1 MRCIA
6 RITNDTY
13 SQKFG
18 DNQHKFYVEIRCNT
32 PCIDSLC
39 NRCLLRKGSRVQHHR
54 TFHHGNMD
62 EPIPDISH
70 IYGGKWYDM
79 AVIKYGSPS
88 NDAIE
93 FAEKYRQDAY
103 ETLVLKEVEV
113 KEVKVEEV
121 KVEEVKVEEVEEVKE
136 VKEVKVKV
144 KIKEVKRSK
153 PKVAPNDQLIQK
165 DVSIPTHIETTLEEI
180 DTEDCKI
187 EYIPLSTFEHNGT
200 TYFKYKNKLYKKIH
214 DKIGTYVG
222 KIYNGSIIYVPDSD
236 DEN

>member
-1 MRCIA
+1 
-6 RITNDTY
+6 
-13 SQKFG
+13 
-18 DNQHKFYVEIRCNT
+18 
-32 PCIDSLC
+32 
-39 NRCLLRKGSRVQHHR
+39 
-54 TFHHGNMD
+54 MD

-113 KEVKVEEV
+113 KEVK
-121 KVEEVKVEEVEEVKE
+121 EEVKE
-136 VKEVKVKV
+136 VKEVKEEVKEVKV
-144 KIKEVKRSK
+144 KEVKRSK

-200 TYFKYKNKLYKKIH
+200 TYFKYKNKLYKKLH

-222 KIYNGSIIYVPDSD
+222 KIYNGSILNIPDSD

>member
-93 FAEKYRQDAY
+93 FAEKYKQDAY
-103 ETLVLKEVEV
+103 ETLVLKEVE
-113 KEVKVEEV
+113 EVK
-121 KVEEVKVEEVEEVKE
+121 EEVKE
-136 VKEVKVKV
+136 VKEKVKVKV
-144 KIKEVKRSK
+144 KEKEEVKRSK

-187 EYIPLSTFEHNGT
+187 EYIQLSTFEHNGI

-214 DKIGTYVG
+214 DKIGNYVG
-222 KIYNGSIIYVPDSD
+222 KIYNGSIIDVPDSD